1 MRAADLADR
10 MNLRRLHNGSWRGE
24 CPACAYPGTFSL
36 REREGRA
43 VWACASC
50 QDRETLTEAV
60 KQAAGNNWA
69 PIPPHHAPQRE
80 GLSPARKT
88 AFAAAMWSEAVPV
101 EGTPAEAYLCARGV
115 LAAWQGGA
123 MPAEG
128 PQLRFHPRAR
138 HPEAD
143 GLFPVLL
150 ALVRRA
156 TDGAP
161 VAVHRTYLRPDGSG
175 KADLDPPKASFG
187 PVAGG
192 VVMLHAAPAAGPLV
206 LAEGIETALAA
217 SALMGAP
224 AWACISAGNLERL
237 TLPATARDV
246 IVAADADPPGQ
257 HAAWA
262 AAQRWEAEGCRVRVA
277 IPDTCGTDFNDLLR
291 AKGATT
297 VEAMHA

>member
-10 MNLRRLHNGSWRGE
+10 TNLRRLHNGSWRGA
-24 CPACAYPGTFSL
+24 CPACGYPGTFSL

-50 QDRETLTEAV
+50 QDREALTDAV
-60 KQAAGNNWA
+60 KQAAGNDWTPA
-69 PIPPHHAPQRE
+69 PLRHAPQRG

-88 AFAAAMWSEAVPV
+88 VLAAAMWSEAAAVK
-101 EGTPAEAYLCARGV
+101 GTAAEAYLRARGV

-138 HPEAD
+138 HPEAE

-156 TDGAP
+156 TDGEP
-161 VAVHRTYLRPDGSG
+161 VALHRTYLRPDGSG

-192 VVMLHAAPAAGPLV
+192 VVMLHVAPAAGPLV

-217 SALMGAP
+217 SALMRVP
-224 AWACISAGNLERL
+224 TWACISAGNLARL

-246 IVAADADPPGQ
+246 IVAADADAPGQ
-257 HAAWA
+257 RAAWA
-262 AAQRWEAEGCRVRVA
+262 AAQRWEGEGRRVRVA
-277 IPDTCGTDFNDLLR
+277 IPDTSGTDFCDVLR
-291 AKGATT
+291 ANGATT
-297 VEAMHA
+297 AEAMNA